1 MASRIQAK
9 SSAGGPAADVPR
21 ALPAAALTGPWPVAA
36 REAVGR
42 CEVPG
47 VGALFFAAGSG
58 EFAGAATSGGF
69 SMVREGGTAGDS
81 AWTDVPRCLSGPAAA
96 NAGGTGRRS
105 IRA

>member
-36 REAVGR
+36 REAAGR

-58 EFAGAATSGGF
+58 GF
-69 SMVREGGTAGDS
+69 SVVREGGAAGDS

-96 NAGGTGRRS
+96 NAGRTGRRS
-105 IRA
+105 IRAGGRRV